1 VSRRARNDSGA
12 TALEFGLVFPVVI
25 LLILGILQYGW
36 HFWGLTTAK
45 AVAREAAR
53 RSIVGY
59 DWTCT
64 QAEGVLQAEHAS
76 TGSTAPVITRVFRQS
91 DGGETT
97 TATFGSIV
105 EVTVTFQ
112 SLNMHVPFLP
122 IPNGGVITQTYEARV
137 ENVPTTPVPCDQ

>member
-1 VSRRARNDSGA
+1 MNRRERNESGA
-12 TALEFGLVFPVVI
+12 TALEFGLVFPVVM

-36 HFWGLTTAK
+36 QFWGLTTAK

-64 QAEGVLQAEHAS
+64 RAEGLAQAEHAS
-76 TGSTAPVITRVFRQS
+76 TGSTPPVITRVFRQA
-91 DGGETT
+91 DGSETT

-105 EVTVTFQ
+105 VVTVTFQ
-112 SLNMHVPFLP
+112 SLDMHIPFLP
-122 IPNGGVITQTYEARV
+122 IPNDGLITQTYESRV